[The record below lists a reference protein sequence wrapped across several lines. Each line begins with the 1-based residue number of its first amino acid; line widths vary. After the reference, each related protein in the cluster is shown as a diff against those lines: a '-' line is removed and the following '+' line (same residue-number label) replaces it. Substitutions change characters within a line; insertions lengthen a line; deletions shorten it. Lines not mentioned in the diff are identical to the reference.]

1 MSTLIHQHAEFLRA
15 AAASDRRADDA
26 SQAGRDMHAAAYRHH
41 AAACRRAAARICA
54 EMVAAD
60 ELKNDGYHRAA

>member
-1 MSTLIHQHAEFLRA
+1 MSTLFQQHAEFLRA
-15 AAASDRRADDA
+15 AAASDRRAEA
-26 SQAGRDMHAAAYRHH
+26 ALEAGREMHEAAYRHH

-60 ELKNDGYHRAA
+60 EMADPVLHNAA